1 MRGYCNGSI
10 ALYIGASCMEV
21 GVENVGVKAIVAAA
35 IKKSLIENIEKRNI
49 IMNLLEEIGIKKK
62 LIEEKIELKIHP
74 PHW

>member
-35 IKKSLIENIEKRNI
+35 IKKLLIENIEKR
-49 IMNLLEEIGIKKK
+49 KKHGFK
-62 LIEEKIELKIHP
+62 K
-74 PHW
+74 